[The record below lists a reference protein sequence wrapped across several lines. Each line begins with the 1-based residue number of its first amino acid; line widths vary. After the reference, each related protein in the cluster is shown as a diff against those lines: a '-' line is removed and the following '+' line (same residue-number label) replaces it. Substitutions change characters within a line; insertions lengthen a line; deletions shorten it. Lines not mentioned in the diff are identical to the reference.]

1 MLNVLAPPR
10 LQKVSANRARGL
22 DQEKKAP
29 TVCRSCLSRGLEITA
44 MAVLFNHTE
53 TDCQK
58 YLVLEL
64 SRGGCG
70 SASPDEQGCG
80 YANSTLQEVSLARTS
95 RSSLCIIAPTAYH
108 IDSCWRDPKIK
119 HRASSNND
127 T

>member
-1 MLNVLAPPR
+1 MHPRRWLSFPAPAPRKSRSGSLVLSALAPPR
-10 LQKVSANRARGL
+10 LQKVSANRARGP

-53 TDCQK
+53 TYCQK

-64 SRGGCG
+64 PRGGCG

-80 YANSTLQEVSLARTS
+80 
-95 RSSLCIIAPTAYH
+95 
-108 IDSCWRDPKIK
+108 
-119 HRASSNND
+119 
-127 T
+127 